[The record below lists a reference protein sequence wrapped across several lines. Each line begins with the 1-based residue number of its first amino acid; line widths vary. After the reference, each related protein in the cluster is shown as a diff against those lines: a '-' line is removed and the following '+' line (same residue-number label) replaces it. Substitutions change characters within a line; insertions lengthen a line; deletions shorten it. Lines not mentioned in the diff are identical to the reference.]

1 MVRTNHPELNHAIDR
16 DLEAHTGPDPSAEE
30 LYFANTKAPNYLP
43 EIEIEVGNFVNFHK
57 ASERKIAI
65 VTSGGTT
72 VPLENNTVR
81 FIDNFSAGTRGSIS
95 AEYLLAHG
103 YCVIFVHREFSLK
116 PYSQHYSNHS
126 ILDLLEIDASGQPKV
141 KEVFQKG
148 LANDLVLYEKAKRE
162 NLLLEV
168 PFTTVNQYLYTLRM
182 ISSEVQPF
190 NERALFYLAAAV
202 SDFFLPMSKLSE
214 HKIQSNGMAKLVVD
228 LDPVPKFLNTLAKS
242 WTSGAMIVSFKLETD
257 KILLLGKCR
266 DALKK
271 YGHQLVI
278 GNLLQTRKD
287 EIYLVGPDFE
297 KHVVR
302 PTETAIIEEVFLP
315 YVIELHGKYMG
326 SQRNSSPTPN

>member
-30 LYFANTKAPNYLP
+30 LYFANTKAPEYLQ
-43 EIEIEVGNFVNFHK
+43 ELELEVGHFVDSHIN
-57 ASERKIAI
+57 SGRNIAV

-116 PYSQHYSNHS
+116 PYSQHYSNQS
-126 ILDLLEIDASGQPKV
+126 ILDLLELDASGQPKI
-141 KEVFQKG
+141 KEEYQKRV
-148 LANDLVLYEKAKRE
+148 AKDLILYEKAKSE
-162 NLLLEV
+162 KLLLEV

-182 ISSEVQPF
+182 ISTKVQPF

-214 HKIQSNGMAKLVVD
+214 HKIQSKGMAKLVVD

-257 KILLLGKCR
+257 KELLLSKCHG
-266 DALKK
+266 ALIK

-287 EIYLVGPDFE
+287 EIYLVGPNFE
-297 KHVVR
+297 KHIVR
-302 PTETAIIEEVFLP
+302 PAENPIIENVFLP
-315 YVIELHGKYMG
+315 SVVKLHENYMS